1 MRKIIEQV
9 LRMPYYQNYAA
20 RSGKVHNVANHEGAV
35 EDILNQHNLSQVE
48 RKVKKS
54 ERDAWLS
61 GEADD
66 LLEDTYISQPCG
78 THDSPDFIV
87 KTGGRLYF
95 IECKSVTKEGTPVYN
110 SGLPKKDYIYV
121 FSSKKYD
128 ETTVYLGKDVAGDA
142 VAMILEQANQE
153 IKARCNEVTQQLRE
167 LGENTHGLG
176 IYARPMYQH
185 YGNKEKKDYF
195 KNSRRRELEQ
205 NVLDFV

>member
-1 MRKIIEQV
+1 MEKIIKQI
-9 LRMPYYQNYAA
+9 LKMPYHQNYAA

-35 EDILNQHNLSQVE
+35 EDILNQHNLSPVE

-61 GEADD
+61 GEANDVAD
-66 LLEDTYISQPCG
+66 ETYI

-95 IECKSVTKEGTPVYN
+95 IECKSVTKEGTPIYN

-142 VAMILEQANQE
+142 VAMILEQTNQE
-153 IKARCNEVTQQLRE
+153 IKARCNEVTRQLRE
-167 LGENTHGLG
+167 MGENTHGLG

-185 YGNKEKKDYF
+185 YGSSAKKDYF
-195 KNSRRRELEQ
+195 KNSRREELEQ

>member
-1 MRKIIEQV
+1 VKKIIEEI
-9 LRMPYYQNYAA
+9 LKMPYYQNYAA

-35 EDILNQHNLSQVE
+35 EDILDQHTLTKVK
-48 RKVKKS
+48 RKVKKI
-54 ERDAWLS
+54 ERDAWLA

-66 LLEDTYISQPCG
+66 ITEGTYICQPCG
-78 THDSPDFIV
+78 THNSPDFIV

-95 IECKSVTKEGTPVYN
+95 IECKSVTTEGTPVYN

-128 ETTVYLGKDVAGDA
+128 ETTVYLGKDVAGDT

-167 LGENTHGLG
+167 VRENTHGLG

-185 YGNKEKKDYF
+185 YGSSTKKDYF
-195 KNSRRRELEQ
+195 THSRRRELEQ

>member
-35 EDILNQHNLSQVE
+35 EDILNQHNLTQVE

-61 GEADD
+61 GEANDMAD
-66 LLEDTYISQPCG
+66 ETYISQPCG

-95 IECKSVTKEGTPVYN
+95 IECKSVTKEGTPLYN

-167 LGENTHGLG
+167 MGENTHGLG

-185 YGNKEKKDYF
+185 YGSKEKKDYF
-195 KNSRRRELEQ
+195 KNSRRKELEQ